1 MLNQVRNNE
10 LLTDQET
17 KALLAKAQAGD
28 EQARETL
35 VQCNLRLVKSLISRF
50 AHRQHE
56 IEDIYQLGCIGLIKA
71 IDRFDLRQEVK
82 FSTYAVPLI
91 LGEIRRYLRDNG
103 PIKVSRGL
111 KELAV
116 KAKRERETLRRSLG
130 REATME
136 ELAASLEVKP
146 EQLVMAQEATS
157 QPTSLHEEI
166 YQDDGNPIYVLDHLS
181 EDSEP
186 DSSWVDSIALQEVLL
201 ELSPREQQIVRMRYF
216 QGKTQTEI
224 AARFHVSQ
232 VQISRLEKRILM
244 KLRAR
249 LVENA

>member
-1 MLNQVRNNE
+1 MRDHIRNSE
-10 LLTDQET
+10 LLTDRET
-17 KALLAKAQAGD
+17 KELLARAQAGD
-28 EQARETL
+28 DHARERL

-71 IDRFDLRQEVK
+71 IDRFDLNQEVK

-111 KELAV
+111 KELAM

-136 ELAASLEVKP
+136 ELAAALEVKP

-157 QPTSLHEEI
+157 QPASLHEEI
-166 YQDDGNPIYVLDHLS
+166 YQDDGNPIYVLDHLT
-181 EDSEP
+181 EDEEP

-201 ELSPREQQIVRMRYF
+201 DLTPREQQIVRMRYF

-224 AARFHVSQ
+224 ASRFHVSQ

-244 KLRAR
+244 KLRSR
-249 LVENA
+249 LVDNG